1 MYPRILIAGLAAIVI
16 SATTLS
22 ARDQTGCTEAQVSVL
37 LDIAGSH
44 SEDRPVLTGSL
55 GYYLAD
61 WVQCGIRVNYESVD
75 NSSYWGYGAVYGLAG
90 YVECN
95 WKRWNC
101 ALTPFVSLSL
111 AGLSEDNNDTVMVI
125 TAAPG
130 VKLFLTETI
139 GVSLQANFDFASE
152 DIYDV
157 EWDSAH
163 RSRTAGDNFDISCT
177 AGVRFL
183 FF

>member
-1 MYPRILIAGLAAIVI
+1 MYPRILIAGLAAIVM

-44 SEDRPVLTGSL
+44 SEDRPILAGSL
-55 GYYLAD
+55 GYYIAD
-61 WVQCGIRVNYESVD
+61 WVQCGIRVTYESTK
-75 NSSYWGYGAVYGLAG
+75 SSYWGESAAVYGLGG
-90 YVECN
+90 YVECE

-101 ALTPFVSLSL
+101 PAIPYLALNAT
-111 AGLSEDNNDTVMVI
+111 ALSEDNDDTVFVF

-130 VKLFLTETI
+130 IKVFVLETLAL
-139 GVSLQANFDFASE
+139 SLQANFDFAS
-152 DIYDV
+152 DKIYDV
-157 EWDSAH
+157 RHANDQD
-163 RSRTAGDNFDISCT
+163 GVDYFDISGS
-177 AGVRFL
+177 AGIRFL